1 MGLKITTFNIGK
13 AGLDLD
19 LTFPWKQKEK
29 GFKEMLVMLEG
40 MVAIIAG
47 TFLQQMEREGNL
59 EIDFVTRGTGEWR
72 KGQH

>member
-19 LTFPWKQKEK
+19 LTVPWKQKEK

-47 TFLQQMEREGNL
+47 TFLQQMEKTWE
-59 EIDFVTRGTGEWR
+59 T
-72 KGQH
+72 